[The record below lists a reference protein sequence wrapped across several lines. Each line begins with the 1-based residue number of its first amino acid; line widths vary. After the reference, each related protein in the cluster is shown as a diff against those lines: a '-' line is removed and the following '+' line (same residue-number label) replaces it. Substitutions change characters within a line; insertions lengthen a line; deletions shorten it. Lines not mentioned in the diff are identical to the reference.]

1 MIQGMVTHLA
11 RHNMDSTED
20 LSETIMQSQPLMH
33 GVGKHSYLLG
43 YSLPFLR
50 ELKGKAHCR

>member
-1 MIQGMVTHLA
+1 MVTHLA